1 VSLLQEEV
9 ATGGDCYQSG
19 AGNAGRRRRDAFVG
33 RPAVSA
39 AWMSRVGTWMSSN
52 GKSLEAIS
60 DTSASNATP
69 SCLGQIGNSASRMAR
84 KSASWL
90 VSHRLGTPMIRA
102 SSAGCHRLSGH
113 QPRSQPTAA
122 RIAGCR
128 NRGSGLAIP
137 GTDQP
142 VQPRG
147 VAQGLRRGRCNL
159 NCTFRVPK

>member
-1 VSLLQEEV
+1 VV
-9 ATGGDCYQSG
+9 GVPPFGDAHDPGEQ
-19 AGNAGRRRRDAFVG
+19 RRL
-33 RPAVSA
+33 P
-39 AWMSRVGTWMSSN
+39 
-52 GKSLEAIS
+52 SLE
-60 DTSASNATP
+60 
-69 SCLGQIGNSASRMAR
+69 
-84 KSASWL
+84 
-90 VSHRLGTPMIRA
+90 
-102 SSAGCHRLSGH
+102 
-113 QPRSQPTAA
+113 PRSQPTAA